1 MTSGTEGSL
10 EFEGVYTC
18 RVCFLVEI
26 IQAVSQS
33 SIAISPKAT
42 VVVAVGGGGGGGRG
56 RRGWRTWTSERAQA
70 ADSGDRPSA
79 GRQWGGE
86 GEVLLHLFGS
96 LAQPSGLRSLMQPGL
111 VKHTTSTTSSY
122 DQKAQQLT
130 DPSGVYSMR
139 LVWKSLDKMRCLRKR
154 STIPFLGF
162 LITFLL
168 FLNLYIEDGYVL
180 EEDKRQLRETSVHPP
195 SSERYV
201 HTFRDLSNFSGTIN
215 VTYRYL
221 AGTPLNRKKY
231 LTIGL
236 SSVKRKRG
244 NYLLET
250 IKSIFD
256 QSSYEELKEIVVVV
270 HLADFDLVW
279 CENLVQEITR
289 KFAHHIIAGRLLVI
303 QAPEEYYPSLDG
315 LKRNYNDPEDRVRF
329 RSKQNVDYAFLL
341 NFCTNLSH
349 FYMMLEDDVRC
360 SRNFLTALKKVITS
374 REGSYWVMLEFS
386 KLGYIGKLY
395 HSRDLPR
402 LAHFLLMFYQEMPC
416 DWLLIHFRGLLAQKD
431 VIRFKPSL
439 FQHMG
444 YYSSYKGAEN
454 KLKDDDFEEDSIDIP
469 DNPPANLYT
478 NINVFENYDATKAYS
493 TVDEYFWGKPPSTG
507 DFFVIVFNKS
517 TKISKIKIST
527 GSDDRQN
534 DILHHGALE
543 VGEKLVGTKKGKQC
557 SSYITLGEFKNG
569 NIEVQDVDH
578 KIAFDIECVRIV
590 VTASQKEWLIIR
602 SISLWTTQPPS
613 Q

>member
-1 MTSGTEGSL
+1 RGAPWRPMGDRMRCFRKRSTLPFLAVLVSFLLFLSL
-10 EFEGVYTC
+10 YLDDGYVLVRGCTPER
-18 RVCFLVEI
+18 RVI
-26 IQAVSQS
+26 IGA
-33 SIAISPKAT
+33 AT
-42 VVVAVGGGGGGGRG
+42 VVVAAPMM
-56 RRGWRTWTSERAQA
+56 T
-70 ADSGDRPSA
+70 
-79 GRQWGGE
+79 
-86 GEVLLHLFGS
+86 
-96 LAQPSGLRSLMQPGL
+96 
-111 VKHTTSTTSSY
+111 Y
-122 DQKAQQLT
+122 
-130 DPSGVYSMR
+130 
-139 LVWKSLDKMRCLRKR
+139 
-154 STIPFLGF
+154 
-162 LITFLL
+162 
-168 FLNLYIEDGYVL
+168 
-180 EEDKRQLRETSVHPP
+180 VHP
-195 SSERYV
+195 
-201 HTFRDLSNFSGTIN
+201 FRDLTNFSGTIN

-221 AGTPLNRKKY
+221 AGIPLPRRKY

-289 KFAHHIIAGRLLVI
+289 KFPHHIIAGRLLVI
-303 QAPEEYYPSLDG
+303 QAPEQYYPSLEG

-349 FYMMLEDDVRC
+349 FYIMLEDDVRC

-395 HSRDLPR
+395 HSKDLPR

-416 DWLLIHFRGLLAQKD
+416 DWLLIHFRGLLAQRD

-469 DNPPANLYT
+469 DNPPASLYT

-493 TVDEYFWGKPPSTG
+493 SVDEYFWGKPPSTG
-507 DFFVIVFNKS
+507 DFFLIVFNRP
-517 TKISKIKIST
+517 TKVSRIKIVT
-527 GSDDRQN
+527 GTEDRQT
-534 DILHHGALE
+534 DVLHHGALE
-543 VGEKLVGTKKGKQC
+543 VGQRSVGTKQGRQC
-557 SSYITLGEFKNG
+557 LSYVTLGEFRGG
-569 NIEVQDVDH
+569 NIEVNNVNQ
-578 KIAFDIECVRIV
+578 KIGFDIECVRIV
-590 VTASQKEWLIIR
+590 VTANQKEWLIIR
-602 SISLWTTQPPS
+602 TISLWTAQLRIGT
-613 Q
+613 

>member
-1 MTSGTEGSL
+1 M
-10 EFEGVYTC
+10 
-18 RVCFLVEI
+18 
-26 IQAVSQS
+26 
-33 SIAISPKAT
+33 
-42 VVVAVGGGGGGGRG
+42 
-56 RRGWRTWTSERAQA
+56 
-70 ADSGDRPSA
+70 
-79 GRQWGGE
+79 
-86 GEVLLHLFGS
+86 
-96 LAQPSGLRSLMQPGL
+96 
-111 VKHTTSTTSSY
+111 
-122 DQKAQQLT
+122 
-130 DPSGVYSMR
+130 
-139 LVWKSLDKMRCLRKR
+139 
-154 STIPFLGF
+154 F
-162 LITFLL
+162 LIFLI
-168 FLNLYIEDGYVL
+168 F
-180 EEDKRQLRETSVHPP
+180 QLKTHMLSVFT
-195 SSERYV
+195 E
-201 HTFRDLSNFSGTIN
+201 
-215 VTYRYL
+215 
-221 AGTPLNRKKY
+221 Y

-270 HLADFDLVW
+270 HLADFDMVW
-279 CENLVQEITR
+279 CENLLQEITR
-289 KFAHHIIAGRLLVI
+289 RFAHHIIAGRLLVI
-303 QAPEEYYPSLDG
+303 HAPEEYYPSLDG

-341 NFCTNLSH
+341 NFSTNLSH

-374 REGSYWVMLEFS
+374 REGSYWVTLEFS

-402 LAHFLLMFYQEMPC
+402 LARFLLMFYQEMPC
-416 DWLLIHFRGLLAQKD
+416 DWLLIHFRVLLAQKD

-454 KLKDDDFEEDSIDIP
+454 KLKDDDFEEDSIDVP
-469 DNPPANLYT
+469 DNPPASLHT

-493 TVDEYFWGKPPSTG
+493 SVDEYFWGKPPSTG
-507 DFFVIVFNKS
+507 DFFVIKFNKS
-517 TKISKIKIST
+517 TKISKIKIAT

-534 DILHHGALE
+534 DILQHGALE

>member
-1 MTSGTEGSL
+1 
-10 EFEGVYTC
+10 
-18 RVCFLVEI
+18 
-26 IQAVSQS
+26 
-33 SIAISPKAT
+33 
-42 VVVAVGGGGGGGRG
+42 
-56 RRGWRTWTSERAQA
+56 
-70 ADSGDRPSA
+70 
-79 GRQWGGE
+79 
-86 GEVLLHLFGS
+86 
-96 LAQPSGLRSLMQPGL
+96 
-111 VKHTTSTTSSY
+111 
-122 DQKAQQLT
+122 
-130 DPSGVYSMR
+130 MR
-139 LVWKSLDKMRCLRKR
+139 LLWKCLDKMRCLRKR
-154 STIPFLGF
+154 SAIPFLGF
-162 LITFLL
+162 LVTFLL

-180 EEDKRQLRETSVHPP
+180 EEDKRQLRETSAHPP
-195 SSERYV
+195 SAERYV
-201 HTFRDLSNFSGTIN
+201 HTFRDLSNFSGSIN

-270 HLADFDLVW
+270 HLADFDSLW
-279 CENLVQEITR
+279 CENLLQEISR
-289 KFAHHIIAGRLLVI
+289 KFSHHIIAGRLLVI

-341 NFCTNLSH
+341 NFCTNLSD

-360 SRNFLTALKKVITS
+360 SRNFLTALKKVIAS
-374 REGSYWVMLEFS
+374 RDGSYWVMLEFS

-395 HSRDLPR
+395 HARDLPR

-454 KLKDDDFEEDSIDIP
+454 KLKDDDFEEDAVDIP
-469 DNPPANLYT
+469 DNPPARLYT
-478 NINVFENYDATKAYS
+478 NIDVFESYDAAKAYS
-493 TVDEYFWGKPPSTG
+493 AVDEYFWGKPPSTG
-507 DFFVIVFNKS
+507 DFFVVVFNKS
-517 TKISKIKIST
+517 AKISRIKIAT

-534 DILHHGALE
+534 DILHRGALE

-557 SSYITLGEFKNG
+557 SSYITLGEFKKG
-569 NIEVQDVDH
+569 NIEVRDVDR
-578 KIAFDIECVRIV
+578 KISFDVECVRIV
-590 VTASQKEWLIIR
+590 VTAGQKEWLIIR
-602 SISLWTTQPPS
+602 SISLWTTPPPS

>member
-1 MTSGTEGSL
+1 
-10 EFEGVYTC
+10 
-18 RVCFLVEI
+18 
-26 IQAVSQS
+26 
-33 SIAISPKAT
+33 
-42 VVVAVGGGGGGGRG
+42 
-56 RRGWRTWTSERAQA
+56 
-70 ADSGDRPSA
+70 
-79 GRQWGGE
+79 
-86 GEVLLHLFGS
+86 
-96 LAQPSGLRSLMQPGL
+96 
-111 VKHTTSTTSSY
+111 
-122 DQKAQQLT
+122 
-130 DPSGVYSMR
+130 MR
-139 LVWKSLDKMRCLRKR
+139 LMWKAMDKMRCLRKR
-154 STIPFLGF
+154 SMFPFLGF

-168 FLNLYIEDGYVL
+168 VFNLYMDDGYVL
-180 EEDKRQLRETSVHPP
+180 EAEKREMGETLMQPANS
-195 SSERYV
+195 

-221 AGTPLNRKKY
+221 AGIPLPRRKY

-236 SSVKRKRG
+236 SSVKRKKG

-289 KFAHHIIAGRLLVI
+289 KFAHHIIGGRLLVI
-303 QAPEEYYPSLDG
+303 HTPEEYYPSLDG

-469 DNPPANLYT
+469 DNPPATLYT

-493 TVDEYFWGKPPSTG
+493 SIVDEYFWGKPPCTG
-507 DFFVIVFNKS
+507 DFFVIIFNKP
-517 TKISKIKIST
+517 TKISRIKIVT
-527 GSDDRQN
+527 GTEDRQN
-534 DILHHGALE
+534 DVLHHGALE
-543 VGEKLVGTKKGKQC
+543 VGHKAVETKQGRQC
-557 SSYITLGEFKNG
+557 TSYITLGEFKGG
-569 NIEVQDVDH
+569 NIEVNNVDH
-578 KIAFDIECVRIV
+578 KIGFDIECVRIV

-602 SISLWTTQPPS
+602 TISLWTTQPLS
-613 Q
+613 QL

>member
-1 MTSGTEGSL
+1 
-10 EFEGVYTC
+10 
-18 RVCFLVEI
+18 
-26 IQAVSQS
+26 
-33 SIAISPKAT
+33 
-42 VVVAVGGGGGGGRG
+42 
-56 RRGWRTWTSERAQA
+56 
-70 ADSGDRPSA
+70 
-79 GRQWGGE
+79 
-86 GEVLLHLFGS
+86 
-96 LAQPSGLRSLMQPGL
+96 
-111 VKHTTSTTSSY
+111 
-122 DQKAQQLT
+122 
-130 DPSGVYSMR
+130 MR
-139 LVWKSLDKMRCLRKR
+139 LMWKAVDKMRCLRKR
-154 STIPFLGF
+154 SVFPFLGF
-162 LITFLL
+162 LVTFLL
-168 FLNLYIEDGYVL
+168 FFNLYLDDGYVL
-180 EEDKRQLRETSVHPP
+180 EAEKRRLGETLIHPAN
-195 SSERYV
+195 SERYV

-221 AGTPLNRKKY
+221 AGVPLPRRKY

-236 SSVKRKRG
+236 SSVKRKKG

-469 DNPPANLYT
+469 DNPPATIYT

-493 TVDEYFWGKPPSTG
+493 SIAEEYFWGKPPCTG
-507 DFFVIVFNKS
+507 DFFVIIFNKA
-517 TKISKIKIST
+517 TKISRIKIVT
-527 GSDDRQN
+527 GSEDRQS

-543 VGEKLVGTKKGKQC
+543 VGQKAVETKQGRQC
-557 SSYITLGEFKNG
+557 TSYITLGEFKGG
-569 NIEVQDVDH
+569 NFEVDNVDH
-578 KIAFDIECVRIV
+578 KISFDIECVRIV
-590 VTASQKEWLIIR
+590 ITANQREWLIIR
-602 SISLWTTQPPS
+602 TISLWTTQAVS
-613 Q
+613 QLKK

>member
-1 MTSGTEGSL
+1 ML
-10 EFEGVYTC
+10 
-18 RVCFLVEI
+18 RLMR
-26 IQAVSQS
+26 
-33 SIAISPKAT
+33 K
-42 VVVAVGGGGGGGRG
+42 
-56 RRGWRTWTSERAQA
+56 
-70 ADSGDRPSA
+70 SA
-79 GRQWGGE
+79 
-86 GEVLLHLFGS
+86 
-96 LAQPSGLRSLMQPGL
+96 
-111 VKHTTSTTSSY
+111 
-122 DQKAQQLT
+122 
-130 DPSGVYSMR
+130 
-139 LVWKSLDKMRCLRKR
+139 DKMRCLRKK
-154 STIPFLGF
+154 STLPLLGF
-162 LITFLL
+162 LVAFLL
-168 FLNLYIEDGYVL
+168 LFNLYVDMDGYVL
-180 EEDKRQLRETSVHPP
+180 EAEKPQLGEALMHHA
-195 SSERYV
+195 SSERYI

-221 AGTPLNRKKY
+221 AGFPLPRKKY

-270 HLADFDLVW
+270 HLADFDSVW
-279 CENLVQEITR
+279 CENLLQEISR
-289 KFAHHIIAGRLLVI
+289 KFSHHIIAGRLLVI
-303 QAPEEYYPSLDG
+303 QAPEDYYPSLDG

-341 NFCTNLSH
+341 NFCTNLSD

-360 SRNFLTALKKVITS
+360 SRNFLTALKKVIAS

-395 HSRDLPR
+395 HARDLPR

-454 KLKDDDFEEDSIDIP
+454 KLKDDDFEEDAVDIP
-469 DNPPANLYT
+469 DNPPARLYT
-478 NINVFENYDATKAYS
+478 NIDVFENYAAAKAYS
-493 TVDEYFWGKPPSTG
+493 AVDEYFWGKPPSTG
-507 DFFVIVFNKS
+507 DFFVVVFNKS
-517 TKISKIKIST
+517 AKISKIKITT
-527 GSDDRQN
+527 GSEDRQS
-534 DILHHGALE
+534 DILHHGAVE
-543 VGEKLVGTKKGKQC
+543 VGHRRMEGKQDGQC
-557 SSYITLGEFKNG
+557 ASYITLGEFRG
-569 NIEVQDVDH
+569 GRVEVHDVDR
-578 KIAFDIECVRIV
+578 KIGFDVDCVRVV

-602 SISLWTTQPPS
+602 TISLWTTHTASPLIK
-613 Q
+613 

>member
-1 MTSGTEGSL
+1 M
-10 EFEGVYTC
+10 
-18 RVCFLVEI
+18 
-26 IQAVSQS
+26 
-33 SIAISPKAT
+33 
-42 VVVAVGGGGGGGRG
+42 
-56 RRGWRTWTSERAQA
+56 
-70 ADSGDRPSA
+70 
-79 GRQWGGE
+79 
-86 GEVLLHLFGS
+86 
-96 LAQPSGLRSLMQPGL
+96 
-111 VKHTTSTTSSY
+111 
-122 DQKAQQLT
+122 
-130 DPSGVYSMR
+130 
-139 LVWKSLDKMRCLRKR
+139 
-154 STIPFLGF
+154 
-162 LITFLL
+162 
-168 FLNLYIEDGYVL
+168 
-180 EEDKRQLRETSVHPP
+180 
-195 SSERYV
+195 
-201 HTFRDLSNFSGTIN
+201 
-215 VTYRYL
+215 
-221 AGTPLNRKKY
+221 
-231 LTIGL
+231 
-236 SSVKRKRG
+236 
-244 NYLLET
+244 
-250 IKSIFD
+250 
-256 QSSYEELKEIVVVV
+256 VVV

-341 NFCTNLSH
+341 NFCTNLSD

-469 DNPPANLYT
+469 DNPPASLYT

-493 TVDEYFWGKPPSTG
+493 SIVDEYFWGKPPCTG
-507 DFFVIVFNKS
+507 DFFIIIFNKP
-517 TKISKIKIST
+517 TKITRIKILT
-527 GSDDRQN
+527 GTEDRQN

-543 VGEKLVGTKKGKQC
+543 VGQKSVDTKQGRQC
-557 SSYITLGEFKNG
+557 TSYITLGEFKVG
-569 NIEVQDVDH
+569 NIEVSNVDH
-578 KIAFDIECVRIV
+578 KIGFDIECVRIV
-590 VTASQKEWLIIR
+590 ITASQKEWLIIR
-602 SISLWTTQPPS
+602 SVSLWTAQPVA
-613 Q
+613 QI

>member
-1 MTSGTEGSL
+1 
-10 EFEGVYTC
+10 
-18 RVCFLVEI
+18 
-26 IQAVSQS
+26 
-33 SIAISPKAT
+33 
-42 VVVAVGGGGGGGRG
+42 
-56 RRGWRTWTSERAQA
+56 
-70 ADSGDRPSA
+70 
-79 GRQWGGE
+79 
-86 GEVLLHLFGS
+86 
-96 LAQPSGLRSLMQPGL
+96 
-111 VKHTTSTTSSY
+111 
-122 DQKAQQLT
+122 
-130 DPSGVYSMR
+130 MR
-139 LVWKSLDKMRCLRKR
+139 LVWKSLDKMRCFRKR
-154 STIPFLGF
+154 STIPFLGV
-162 LITFLL
+162 LITCLL

-180 EEDKRQLRETSVHPP
+180 EEDKRQLRETSMHP
-195 SSERYV
+195 SNSERYV
-201 HTFRDLSNFSGTIN
+201 HTFRELTNFSGTIN

-221 AGTPLNRKKY
+221 AGTPLPRKKY

-244 NYLLET
+244 NYLMET

-270 HLADFDLVW
+270 HLADFDLAW
-279 CENLVQEITR
+279 CENLVQDISR
-289 KFAHHIIAGRLLVI
+289 KFAHHIIAGHLLVI
-303 QAPEEYYPSLDG
+303 HAPEEYYPSLDG
-315 LKRNYNDPEDRVRF
+315 LKRNYDDPEDRVRF

-341 NFCTNLSH
+341 NFCTNLSD
-349 FYMMLEDDVRC
+349 FYMMLEDDVLC
-360 SRNFLTALKKVITS
+360 SRNFLTSLKKVVTS

-469 DNPPANLYT
+469 DNPPASLYT

-493 TVDEYFWGKPPSTG
+493 SVDEYFWGKPPSTG

-517 TKISKIKIST
+517 TKISKIKILT
-527 GSDDRQN
+527 GTDDRQN

-543 VGEKLVGTKKGKQC
+543 VGEKLVGTKRGRQC

-569 NIEVQDVDH
+569 NIDVQDVDH

>member
-1 MTSGTEGSL
+1 M
-10 EFEGVYTC
+10 
-18 RVCFLVEI
+18 RV
-26 IQAVSQS
+26 
-33 SIAISPKAT
+33 
-42 VVVAVGGGGGGGRG
+42 
-56 RRGWRTWTSERAQA
+56 
-70 ADSGDRPSA
+70 
-79 GRQWGGE
+79 
-86 GEVLLHLFGS
+86 
-96 LAQPSGLRSLMQPGL
+96 M
-111 VKHTTSTTSSY
+111 
-122 DQKAQQLT
+122 
-130 DPSGVYSMR
+130 
-139 LVWKSLDKMRCLRKR
+139 WKSMDKMRCFRKR
-154 STIPFLGF
+154 SIFPFLGF
-162 LITFLL
+162 LIAFLL
-168 FLNLYIEDGYVL
+168 FFNLYMDDGYVL
-180 EEDKRQLRETSVHPP
+180 EAEKRQLGETLIHPP
-195 SSERYV
+195 NSERYV

-221 AGTPLNRKKY
+221 AGLPLPRKKY

-236 SSVKRKRG
+236 SSVKRKKG

-279 CENLVQEITR
+279 CENVVQEITR

-341 NFCTNLSH
+341 NFCTNLSD

-469 DNPPANLYT
+469 DNPPASLYT

-493 TVDEYFWGKPPSTG
+493 SIVDEYFWGKPPCTG
-507 DFFVIVFNKS
+507 DFFIIIFNKP
-517 TKISKIKIST
+517 TKITRIKILT
-527 GSDDRQN
+527 GTEDRQN

-543 VGEKLVGTKKGKQC
+543 VGQKSVDTKQGRQC
-557 SSYITLGEFKNG
+557 TSYITLGEFKVG
-569 NIEVQDVDH
+569 NIEVNNVDH
-578 KIAFDIECVRIV
+578 KIGFDIDRASV
-590 VTASQKEWLIIR
+590 VVPRQAEAKSEASSEIWMVPPT
-602 SISLWTTQPPS
+602 WTLHCLVWKN
-613 Q
+613 

>member
-1 MTSGTEGSL
+1 
-10 EFEGVYTC
+10 
-18 RVCFLVEI
+18 
-26 IQAVSQS
+26 
-33 SIAISPKAT
+33 
-42 VVVAVGGGGGGGRG
+42 
-56 RRGWRTWTSERAQA
+56 
-70 ADSGDRPSA
+70 
-79 GRQWGGE
+79 
-86 GEVLLHLFGS
+86 
-96 LAQPSGLRSLMQPGL
+96 
-111 VKHTTSTTSSY
+111 
-122 DQKAQQLT
+122 
-130 DPSGVYSMR
+130 MR
-139 LVWKSLDKMRCLRKR
+139 LIWKSVDKMRCFRKR
-154 STIPFLGF
+154 SMFPFLGF

-168 FLNLYIEDGYVL
+168 FFNLYMDGGYVL
-180 EEDKRQLRETSVHPP
+180 EAEKRRLGETLMHPAN
-195 SSERYV
+195 SERYV

-221 AGTPLNRKKY
+221 AGNPLPRKKY

-236 SSVKRKRG
+236 SSVKRKKG

-289 KFAHHIIAGRLLVI
+289 KFAHHIISGRLLVI
-303 QAPEEYYPSLDG
+303 QAQEEYYPSLDG

-374 REGSYWVMLEFS
+374 REGSYW
-386 KLGYIGKLY
+386 
-395 HSRDLPR
+395 
-402 LAHFLLMFYQEMPC
+402 EMPC

-431 VIRFKPSL
+431 AIRFKPSL

-469 DNPPANLYT
+469 DNPPASLYT
-478 NINVFENYDATKAYS
+478 NINVFENYDTPKAYTDLLFHPEARRVLS
-493 TVDEYFWGKPPSTG
+493 LMLAD
-507 DFFVIVFNKS
+507 
-517 TKISKIKIST
+517 
-527 GSDDRQN
+527 
-534 DILHHGALE
+534 
-543 VGEKLVGTKKGKQC
+543 
-557 SSYITLGEFKNG
+557 
-569 NIEVQDVDH
+569 
-578 KIAFDIECVRIV
+578 
-590 VTASQKEWLIIR
+590 AS
-602 SISLWTTQPPS
+602 PG
-613 Q
+613 

>member
-1 MTSGTEGSL
+1 
-10 EFEGVYTC
+10 
-18 RVCFLVEI
+18 
-26 IQAVSQS
+26 
-33 SIAISPKAT
+33 
-42 VVVAVGGGGGGGRG
+42 
-56 RRGWRTWTSERAQA
+56 
-70 ADSGDRPSA
+70 
-79 GRQWGGE
+79 
-86 GEVLLHLFGS
+86 
-96 LAQPSGLRSLMQPGL
+96 
-111 VKHTTSTTSSY
+111 
-122 DQKAQQLT
+122 
-130 DPSGVYSMR
+130 MR
-139 LVWKSLDKMRCLRKR
+139 LLWKSLDKMRCLRKR
-154 STIPFLGF
+154 SALPFMG
-162 LITFLL
+162 LL
-168 FLNLYIEDGYVL
+168 LTSLLLLNLYMEDTGYVL
-180 EEDKRQLRETSVHPP
+180 EEDKRQLRESTAHSP
-195 SSERYV
+195 SSERYAPPI
-201 HTFRDLSNFSGTIN
+201 RDLSNFSSSIN

-221 AGTPLNRKKY
+221 AGTPLTRKKY

-279 CENLVQEITR
+279 CENLVQEISR

-303 QAPEEYYPSLDG
+303 QAPEEFYPSLEG

-341 NFCTNLSH
+341 NFCTNLSQ

-374 REGSYWVMLEFS
+374 REGSYWVTLEFS

-454 KLKDDDFEEDSIDIP
+454 KLKDDDFEEDSLDIP

-493 TVDEYFWGKPPSTG
+493 TVDEYFWGKPPATG
-507 DFFVIVFNKS
+507 DFFMIVFNKS
-517 TKISKIKIST
+517 IKISKIKIAT

-534 DILHHGALE
+534 DVLHHGALE

-557 SSYITLGEFKNG
+557 SSFITIGEFKNG
-569 NIEVQDVDH
+569 NVEVQDVDR

-590 VTASQKEWLIIR
+590 VTANQKEWLIIR
-602 SISLWTTQPPS
+602 SISIWTTQPPS